1 MIEQI
6 MHVNAQEFVDQG
18 IKVILSDL
26 DNTLV
31 PWNQK
36 YRRDQRL
43 IKWNQELKAQGVKLV
58 IVSNNNRARVLK
70 AVQGLDVEVVDRALK
85 PLPFAIKKY
94 LSEQHLAK
102 KDVIMVGDQL
112 MTDILAGN
120 LAGLAT
126 ILVRPLV
133 ATDAKKTR
141 INRFFERPLM
151 WLNSRLYRQ
160 LKWRQ
165 HLNE

>member
-6 MHVNAQEFVDQG
+6 MQIDAQEFVNQG

-36 YRRDQRL
+36 YRCDQRL
-43 IKWNQELKAQGVKLV
+43 IRWNQELNDQGVTLV
-58 IVSNNNRARVLK
+58 IVSNNNRARILK
-70 AVQGLDVEVVDRALK
+70 AVQGLNVEVVDRALK
-85 PLPFAIKKY
+85 PLPFVIKKY
-94 LSEQHLAK
+94 LSVQHLTK
-102 KDVIMVGDQL
+102 KEVIMVGDQL

-120 LAGLAT
+120 LAGLET

-151 WLNSRLYRQ
+151 WVNSRLYRK

-165 HLNE
+165 HLDE